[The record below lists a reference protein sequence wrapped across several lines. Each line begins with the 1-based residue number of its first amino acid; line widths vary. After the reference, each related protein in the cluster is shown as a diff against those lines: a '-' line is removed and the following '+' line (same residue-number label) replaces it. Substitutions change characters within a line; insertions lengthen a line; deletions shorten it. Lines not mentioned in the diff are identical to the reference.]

1 MTLLQCCTTFVFQT
15 MKPSFSYQKIPRSRI
30 ATFDVYSVGM
40 FKHHISAILEF
51 DVTDSRRKLQEL
63 RRSGIHVSFN
73 AWLIKTISMVLHRH
87 KEAAAYL
94 YNKRKLIIFD
104 DIHVSIMVEKKLGSQ
119 KVPIVLLLERSN
131 VKSAREIDQEIEAAK
146 NKELTEKELM
156 LHKKTARYE
165 HVYFRLPGFLRRAL
179 WRILLKNPRWA
190 FKRMG
195 NVIITSVGM
204 MGQING
210 WFLHRSIHPISF
222 GIGSV
227 LQKPKAVNKQVAIR
241 EVLNMTILCDH
252 DLIDGAPMVRL
263 LNDLSKAIENGEG
276 ISEH

>member
-1 MTLLQCCTTFVFQT
+1 

-30 ATFDVYSVGM
+30 ATFDVYSIGL
-40 FKHHISAILEF
+40 FRHHISAILEF
-51 DVTDSRRKLQEL
+51 DVTESRRKLQEL

-87 KEAAAYL
+87 REAAAYV

-104 DIHVSIMVEKKLGSQ
+104 DIHVSIMVEKKLGNQ
-119 KVPIVLLLERSN
+119 KVPLVLLLEQSN
-131 VKSAREIDQEIEAAK
+131 AKSAREIHQEIEAAK

-165 HVYFRLPGFLRRAL
+165 NLYFHLPGFLRRTL
-179 WRILLKNPRWA
+179 WRMMLRNPRWA
-190 FKRMG
+190 FRRMG
-195 NVIITSVGM
+195 NAIITSVGM
-204 MGQING
+204 MGKING
-210 WFLHRSIHPISF
+210 WFLHKSIHPISF

-227 LQKPKAVNKQVAIR
+227 LQKPMAVNKQVAIR

-263 LNDLSKAIENGEG
+263 LNDLTKALESGEG
-276 ISEH
+276 ISDPGDPEGHA